1 MALAPLDSRLLDKQ
15 LLASNTTSSPA
26 MPPRLPHPGEYELV
40 ERTSSDSNEPFILDD
55 TDFESQRLTST
66 SYGHRQQINLSQIL
80 LQFVPSRLRAALYKH
95 RLQRRRTKKP
105 HSHRFGLVGASQR
118 RCCLILGAILGIIG
132 ALLLFAALFT
142 PSYLS
147 PPAHYQ
153 VLRSRI
159 LLSSN
164 SGRGNPDKHKVFI
177 AASLYDKGG
186 RLVNG
191 AWGKAVLELINILGS
206 ENVYLSIYEND
217 GGPDAHDALDV
228 FKQKVQ
234 CPHTLV
240 FDEQIS
246 LNDIDY
252 VTFPDGS
259 RRVKRIAYLAEVRN
273 RALRPLD
280 EPSAIKFDR
289 LLYLNDIIFDPID
302 ATQLLFSTHANSQG
316 KANYLA
322 ACAVDFINPLKFYDT
337 FATRDFEGYSLGVP
351 FFPWFTSSGKGLS
364 RRDVL
369 EGTDAVRV
377 KSCWGGMVA
386 FDAQYFQ
393 ATDKAAS
400 NYERDGSIES
410 ISRSNSLIRFRAE
423 PDLYWDASECCL
435 IHADLQRAGTSY
447 KGDGD
452 VGIFMNPFVRV
463 AYDTKTFD
471 WLWLTRRFERL
482 YTVPH
487 QVVNWLV
494 GLPWFNPRRTEQEGT
509 EVREKV
515 WIPSRESSNGG
526 SFQEISRIG
535 TGDGYCGMRTLQVIK
550 ESPRKGEKNWETI
563 AAPPE

>member
-1 MALAPLDSRLLDKQ
+1 
-15 LLASNTTSSPA
+15 
-26 MPPRLPHPGEYELV
+26 MPPHLSHAEEYELV
-40 ERTSSDSNEPFILDD
+40 ERISSDSDIPFNLDN
-55 TDFESQRLTST
+55 TEFESQRLIST
-66 SYGHRQQINLSQIL
+66 SYGHTQLNLSQV
-80 LQFVPSRLRAALYKH
+80 LQRFVPTRLRAALYKY

-118 RCCLILGAILGIIG
+118 RCCLIICTVVGIIC
-132 ALLLFAALFT
+132 ALLIFEALFA

-147 PPAHYQ
+147 PPAHYHA
-153 VLRSRI
+153 LRSQI
-159 LLSSN
+159 FLSSN

-186 RLVNG
+186 RLLSG

-217 GGPDAHDALDV
+217 GGPDAHNALEA

-240 FDEQIS
+240 FDEHIS
-246 LNDIDY
+246 LNEIDH
-252 VTFPDGS
+252 VTLPDGS

-280 EPSAIKFDR
+280 EPSAVKFDR
-289 LLYLNDIIFDPID
+289 LLYLNDVIFDPTD

-316 KANYLA
+316 KADYLA
-322 ACAVDFINPLKFYDT
+322 ACAVDFINPFKFYDT
-337 FATRDFEGYSLGVP
+337 FATRDLEGFSLGVP
-351 FFPWFTSSGKGLS
+351 FFPWFTSSGNGLS

-369 EGTDAVRV
+369 EGADAVRV

-393 ATDKAAS
+393 AKDKATS
-400 NYERDGSIES
+400 NYERDGPIDFD
-410 ISRSNSLIRFRAE
+410 SRSDGLIRFRAE

-447 KGDGD
+447 KGHGD

-463 AYDTKTFD
+463 AYDARTFKC
-471 WLWLTRRFERL
+471 LWFTRRFERL
-482 YTVPH
+482 YTFPH
-487 QVVNWLV
+487 QVVNRLV
-494 GLPWFNPRRTEQEGT
+494 GLPWFNPRRTEQESA

-515 WIPSRESSNGG
+515 WIPSRESNNGG
-526 SFQEISRIG
+526 SFQDVSRIV

-550 ESPRKGEKNWETI
+550 ESPRKGEQNWEKI

>member
-1 MALAPLDSRLLDKQ
+1 
-15 LLASNTTSSPA
+15 

-40 ERTSSDSNEPFILDD
+40 ERTSFDSNEPFNLDD
-55 TDFESQRLTST
+55 TDFESQRTTST
-66 SYGHRQQINLSQIL
+66 SYDHRQRINIPQVL
-80 LQFVPSRLRAALYKH
+80 LQLLPSCLRAALHKL
-95 RLQRRRTKKP
+95 RLQRRHAKKP
-105 HSHRFGLVGASQR
+105 RCHRFGLVGASQR
-118 RCCLILGAILGIIG
+118 LCCLIPAAILGIICG
-132 ALLLFAALFT
+132 LLIFAALFT
-142 PSYLS
+142 PSYLN
-147 PPAHYQ
+147 PPAHYD

-159 LLSSN
+159 LLSSS
-164 SGRGNPDKHKVFI
+164 SGRGNPDKLKIFI

-191 AWGKAVLELINILGS
+191 AWGNAVLELISILGS

-217 GGPDAHDALDV
+217 SGPDAHDALEA

-234 CPHTLV
+234 CPHSLV
-240 FDEQIS
+240 FDEHIS
-246 LNDIDY
+246 INGIDH
-252 VTFPDGS
+252 VTLPDGS

-289 LLYLNDIIFDPID
+289 LLYLNDVIFDPID

-316 KANYLA
+316 TADYLA
-322 ACAVDFINPLKFYDT
+322 ACAVDFINPFKFYDT
-337 FATRDFEGYSLGVP
+337 FATRDLEGYSLGVP

-369 EGTDAVRV
+369 KGTDAVRV

-393 ATDKAAS
+393 ATGNTAS
-400 NYERDGSIES
+400 NHERDSSIKFE
-410 ISRSNSLIRFRAE
+410 SRSDGLIRFRAE

-435 IHADLQRAGTSY
+435 IHADLQRAGPSY
-447 KGDGD
+447 KGHGD

-463 AYDTKTFD
+463 AYDTRTFN

-487 QVVNWLV
+487 QLVNQLV
-494 GLPWFNPRRTEQEGT
+494 GLPWFNPRRTEQESA

-526 SFQEISRIG
+526 SFQEVMRIG

-550 ESPRKGEKNWETI
+550 ESPRKGEKNWEII
-563 AAPPE
+563 ATPPG

>member
-1 MALAPLDSRLLDKQ
+1 
-15 LLASNTTSSPA
+15 

-40 ERTSSDSNEPFILDD
+40 ERTSSDSNEPFNLDD
-55 TDFESQRLTST
+55 TDFESQRITST
-66 SYGHRQQINLSQIL
+66 SYDHRQQINLSQIF
-80 LQFVPSRLRAALYKH
+80 LQFIPSRLRAALHKY

-105 HSHRFGLVGASQR
+105 HCHRFGLVRASQR
-118 RCCLILGAILGIIG
+118 RCCLILGAIVGIIC
-132 ALLLFAALFT
+132 ALLVFTNLFA
-142 PSYLS
+142 PSYLN
-147 PPAHYQ
+147 PPAHYH

-164 SGRGNPDKHKVFI
+164 SGRGNPDKRKIFI

-191 AWGKAVLELINILGS
+191 AWGNAVLELINILGS

-217 GGPDAHDALDV
+217 SGPDAHDALEA
-228 FKQKVQ
+228 FKQKLQ

-240 FDEQIS
+240 FDEHIS
-246 LNDIDY
+246 LNDIDH
-252 VTFPDGS
+252 VTLPDGS

-289 LLYLNDIIFDPID
+289 LLYLNDVTFDPID

-316 KANYLA
+316 KADYLA
-322 ACAVDFINPLKFYDT
+322 ACAVDFINPFKFYDT
-337 FATRDFEGYSLGVP
+337 FATRDLEGYSLGVP

-393 ATDKAAS
+393 ATDKTAS
-400 NYERDGSIES
+400 NYEREGSIEFK
-410 ISRSNSLIRFRAE
+410 SRSDGLIRFRAE
-423 PDLYWDASECCL
+423 PDLFWDASECCL
-435 IHADLQRAGTSY
+435 IHADLQRASPSY
-447 KGDGD
+447 KGQGD

-463 AYDTKTFD
+463 AYDTKTFK

-487 QVVNWLV
+487 QMVNRLV
-494 GLPWFNPRRTEQEGT
+494 GLPWFNPRRTEQEST

-515 WIPSRESSNGG
+515 WIPSRGSSNGG
-526 SFQEISRIG
+526 SFQEVSRIG

-550 ESPRKGEKNWETI
+550 QSPRKGEKNWEKI
-563 AAPPE
+563 ATPPE